1 MKTTGYIKLCIDS
14 PANDGD
20 FCEVEVF
27 YSHYYEKEARY
38 TSDGDVGHD
47 GADELEME
55 SYECLEQPL
64 PEWLNE
70 ELVSDAFY
78 DLMIRRQKRAKSLTL
93 LEILDLRGEPNIIN
107 DILDSQNANN
117 K

>member
-1 MKTTGYIKLCIDS
+1 MKTTGYVKLWVDS
-14 PANDGD
+14 PANDGS

-27 YSHYYEKEARY
+27 YSRYFEKEARY
-38 TSDGDVGHD
+38 TSDGDVGNE
-47 GADELEME
+47 GCEELEME
-55 SYECLEQPL
+55 SYECLEQPT

-78 DLMIRRQKRAKSLTL
+78 CSVIRKEKKAKSLTL
-93 LEILDLRGEPNIIN
+93 LEILDLVGEPNIIN
-107 DILDSQNANN
+107 DILDSKKENT